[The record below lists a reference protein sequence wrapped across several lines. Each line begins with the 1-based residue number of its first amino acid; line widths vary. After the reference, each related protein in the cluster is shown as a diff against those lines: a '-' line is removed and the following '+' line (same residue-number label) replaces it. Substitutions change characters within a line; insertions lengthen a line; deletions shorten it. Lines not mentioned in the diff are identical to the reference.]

1 MTEEP
6 LAGTE
11 ELHASRARIV
21 ASANAARRSLE
32 RRLHDGPQQHLV
44 AMAVKLR
51 LIENAIDGAPDE
63 AKQMLHE
70 LRDEVQETVQQ
81 LRDIASAIF
90 PPLLGDRG
98 LAEAL
103 RAAAAREGGWA
114 EIEVDESA
122 TGRYPA
128 DVEAAIYFAAVDA
141 MHHADGPIALAV
153 REASEHLEVVLRGA
167 LDDGAFVHVA
177 DHIHTVGGNA
187 HRQDGAITATVP
199 LPASP

>member
-1 MTEEP
+1 MTTDER
-6 LAGTE
+6 AGDE
-11 ELHASRARIV
+11 ELRASRARIV
-21 ASANAARRSLE
+21 ASSNATRRALE

-63 AKQMLHE
+63 ARHMLEE
-70 LRDEVQETVQQ
+70 LRGEVQETVQQ

-114 EIEVDESA
+114 EIEVDETA
-122 TGRYPA
+122 RGRFPIE
-128 DVEAAIYFAAVDA
+128 VEAAVYFAALEA
-141 MHHADGPIALAV
+141 MHHADGPISLAIRADDDAL
-153 REASEHLEVVLRGA
+153 ELVLRGG
-167 LDDGAFVHVA
+167 LDTEAFVHVE
-177 DHIHTVGGNA
+177 DRIQTVGGSA
-187 HRQDGAITATVP
+187 ARVDGEFTARVP
-199 LPASP
+199 LV